1 MHYVFQVFHINSLF
15 FSLTPGHLVLCPS
28 FFPPILDIGDTF
40 KKSHEVTLSV
50 CHVNLEE
57 SFFFRMVQT
66 VWYHCIQQRCW
77 YWYQDQRLQRRNDYS
92 SGKQWTSFNSTVW
105 KSKNDLWL
113 LFCPK
118 IYLFFNYYTAWR
130 TKLEQYLACVAPK
143 QLNKL

>member
-57 SFFFRMVQT
+57 SFFLGWFRQCDIIPYSKDVDIGIRIKDYREEMVT
-66 VWYHCIQQRCW
+66 ALENNGLHLIQ
-77 YWYQDQRLQRRNDYS
+77 LF
-92 SGKQWTSFNSTVW
+92 GKVKMICDCFFVLKYTSFLITTQLGEQNLS
-105 KSKNDLWL
+105 SIWL
-113 LFCPK
+113 
-118 IYLFFNYYTAWR
+118 
-130 TKLEQYLACVAPK
+130 V
-143 QLNKL
+143 